1 MKKIFT
7 FSLVIF
13 AIIFAS
19 AQTYTELNKFANWGI
34 SLSGNLNFKD
44 DSKPDRLSIKNTKSF
59 SVGGFYEFYAQNH
72 WSFIVGLDFNY
83 YDIFDFENNANK
95 SFSENSHCFSVPLL
109 LQYKTRMANKTFLSA
124 KAGLYVDLNRD
135 DNGAIGYNNTGIG
148 GTLVKVN
155 YQADYLNYSFLFG
168 LGAMFDLN
176 YFLLGTDVVFSYYP
190 GSSKTTITY
199 TEGYSDKFSMNG
211 NYLGIKLSFRP
222 KKF

>member
-95 SFSENSHCFSVPLL
+95 SFSENSHCSVVTSIQDKNGKQNFS
-109 LQYKTRMANKTFLSA
+109 
-124 KAGLYVDLNRD
+124 
-135 DNGAIGYNNTGIG
+135 
-148 GTLVKVN
+148 
-155 YQADYLNYSFLFG
+155 FG
-168 LGAMFDLN
+168 KGRFVCGFEQRRQRSNWL
-176 YFLLGTDVVFSYYP
+176 
-190 GSSKTTITY
+190 
-199 TEGYSDKFSMNG
+199 
-211 NYLGIKLSFRP
+211 
-222 KKF
+222 